1 MNKTHLKGLNIEEKR
16 VLLRHILDNL
26 KIPILKKEAAVIKKK
41 ILEAE
46 DDEVQSA
53 QVNKYNEILKEIK
66 IIQNKELE

>member
-46 DDEVQSA
+46 DDEEQSA